1 MENLHMSEIIMP
13 TWLLWIFPQTWIFLF
28 PITLTADF
36 LVLLLALRWMRCS
49 YRKQFLWHVWWK
61 VWLLGLVADFF
72 GFAWM
77 FLGALIALGHS
88 NSEQGHGWHNAMEH
102 IMHKP
107 YGNWQVFLW
116 TLAAVVISGILIY
129 RFNRRMLRRNPFLRE
144 YQNQKISVTLAIF
157 TAPWLFFLPAF
168 K

>member
-61 VWLLGLVADFF
+61 VWLLGLVADFSVLL
-72 GFAWM
+72 GC
-77 FLGALIALGHS
+77 FL
-88 NSEQGHGWHNAMEH
+88 E
-102 IMHKP
+102 
-107 YGNWQVFLW
+107 
-116 TLAAVVISGILIY
+116 
-129 RFNRRMLRRNPFLRE
+129 RR
-144 YQNQKISVTLAIF
+144 
-157 TAPWLFFLPAF
+157 
-168 K
+168 